1 MTGNPYANA
10 RFVGLAESPRR
21 KATGAHPFQI
31 LSEVIHAALGDAG
44 LTLADVDGLAVT
56 AGDMG
61 EGGQIEDVIEVAE
74 YLGIVPRWFDSTDVG
89 GCSGIVQA
97 AHAAAAISAGLCDVA
112 VVAYAAC
119 PRTFP
124 FYPPTAL
131 TWPIGPGAQEMP
143 HGLSNISAYALFAQA
158 HMHRYGTRPEHLAE
172 IAVTARA
179 HAALNP
185 QALYRDPI
193 TVEDVL
199 AAPRVSTP
207 FGKLDCCVVT
217 ESGAA
222 VVLTRTDLAKDL
234 GRPGQRI
241 LGHAEAVTRVSLNQ
255 VADFTEGP
263 GVHTGA
269 RAFAMAGLRPSDV
282 DVVQLYDAFTVT
294 PLIALED
301 LGIVPRGEAGAFI
314 AAGGLGA
321 QGALPFNT
329 DGGGLSSNHPGK
341 RGMFVLV
348 EALRQLRGDGPGLR
362 VPDVEVSLAHGI
374 GGYFS
379 AAATMLLGKD

>member
-1 MTGNPYANA
+1 MPNPYARA
-10 RFVGLAESPRR
+10 RFAGLAENPRR
-21 KATGAHPFQI
+21 KATGIHPFQI
-31 LSEVIHAALGDAG
+31 LSEVIHAALDDAG

-61 EGGQIEDVIEVAE
+61 EGGQIEDIIEVAE
-74 YLGIVPRWFDSTDVG
+74 HLRITPRWVDSKDIG

-97 AHAAAAISAGLCDVA
+97 AHAAAAISVGLCDVV

-119 PRTFP
+119 PKTFT

-131 TWPIGPGAQEMP
+131 TWPIGPGAHEMP
-143 HGLSNISAYALFAQA
+143 HGLSNITAYALFAQA
-158 HMHRYGTRPEHLAE
+158 HMHRYGMRPEHLAGVS
-172 IAVTARA
+172 VTARA

-185 QALYRDPI
+185 QALFRDPI
-193 TVEDVL
+193 TVDDVL

-222 VVLTRTDLAKDL
+222 VVLVSAERARDLR
-234 GRPGQRI
+234 RPGQRI
-241 LGHAEAVTRVSLNQ
+241 LGHAEVVTRVSLNQ
-255 VADFTEGP
+255 VADFTQGP
-263 GVHTGA
+263 GSLTGP
-269 RAFAMAGLRPSDV
+269 RAFAMAGLTPAQLDV
-282 DVVQLYDAFTVT
+282 AQLYDAFSIT

-301 LGIVPRGEAGAFI
+301 LGIVGRGEAGPFI
-314 AAGGLGA
+314 AEGGLSATGT
-321 QGALPFNT
+321 LPFNT

-341 RGMFVLV
+341 RGLFVLI
-348 EALRQLRGDGPGLR
+348 EALRQLRGDSPGLN

-374 GGYFS
+374 GGFFS
-379 AAATMLLGKD
+379 AAATMLLGRD